1 MLQPSPVI
9 PLAVQQGLAAKNI
22 QIHPHWT
29 EQCINYLRTRSPI
42 PVTDKDLVDGI
53 LEQYLHTDLREVG
66 MPVLP
71 PGIREAHKI
80 VVGRPK
86 GIILQ
91 VIDVHEVG
99 VSANSM
105 LELIMDFKPKKGE
118 PPRSQHGRLQIPRK
132 MLRLQLT
139 DGVQEVSAMECALL
153 PGISLESMLGVK
165 AVVTNATIRQGVI
178 MLEPQNFSILGGYV
192 ASMNVEAPLVRLEK
206 KCKALL
212 NIEYNEPQRTDA
224 TRNGNDGS
232 APNRQGEATLAGA
245 ESYRTLSSMDNRH
258 PPGQSTEGAQALRS
272 DASIAHPDISAD
284 SAKDKDAKLEDF
296 PFEDDDFDLD
306 AFDFDV
312 GDVDVLLQEEVRYS
326 ARQSN
331 PNVPSPSSI
340 KDEKFPQLIDLT
352 SDGSIL
358 PISYTQ
364 NGGGEPAETRTDLKP
379 ASIAP
384 TSVGA
389 IEMKQEG
396 RLDLSHP
403 PLSNH
408 PVFKELSTRQR
419 SPHPHELLSPPN
431 QLCDNASSSP
441 AKKPRLSWP
450 NRPNSTQATTA
461 SPRLRYLCDI
471 ETIVACR
478 SHIRIHVKAHID
490 NWETLRLQRS
500 GYSLIVVIDDGTSLV
515 RAGLANHLIEG
526 FFGLSASEAKKRK
539 QADGYDTLSEA
550 VSRFSQYLK
559 DLDCM
564 LELDLSACRARNSQQ
579 GSSGSALDD
588 NLPEV
593 VAFISDD
600 AAILRGMLG

>member
-1 MLQPSPVI
+1 MLQPSPII
-9 PLAVQQGLAAKNI
+9 PSTVQQRLAAKNI

-42 PVTDKDLVDGI
+42 SLTDSDLVDGI

-66 MPVLP
+66 LPVLP
-71 PGIREAHKI
+71 PRITEAHKV

-86 GIILQ
+86 GIVLQ

-105 LELIMDFKPKKGE
+105 LELILDFKPKKGE
-118 PPRSQHGRLQIPRK
+118 PPRPQHSSLQIPRK

-139 DGVQEVSAMECALL
+139 DGVQEVPAMECALL
-153 PGISLESMLGVK
+153 PGISVESMLGVK
-165 AVVTNATIRQGVI
+165 VVVTNATIRQGVI

-192 ASMNVEAPLVRLEK
+192 ASMNVDEPLVRLEK
-206 KCKALL
+206 KCKAFLKYV
-212 NIEYNEPQRTDA
+212 NSPQRTDSIP
-224 TRNGNDGS
+224 TRNDGS
-232 APNRQGEATLAGA
+232 APDRQGEATVAGS
-245 ESYRTLSSMDNRH
+245 ESYRILSSVDNRH
-258 PPGQSTEGAQALRS
+258 PRGQSTEGAQSLRP
-272 DASIAHPDISAD
+272 DASIAHPGVTAH
-284 SAKDKDAKLEDF
+284 SAKDEDAKLEDF
-296 PFEDDDFDLD
+296 PFDDDDFDLD
-306 AFDFDV
+306 AFDFDL
-312 GDVDVLLQEEVRYS
+312 GDVDVLLQEEAGYS
-326 ARQSN
+326 AIQSN
-331 PNVPSPSSI
+331 SNVLSLCSI

-352 SDGSIL
+352 SDGAIP
-358 PISYTQ
+358 PISNRQ
-364 NGGGEPAETRTDLKP
+364 NDSGVPAQTRTDLKP

-396 RLDLSHP
+396 RLNSSHSSP
-403 PLSNH
+403 SGFS
-408 PVFKELSTRQR
+408 VFKELSTRQR
-419 SPHPHELLSPPN
+419 LSHPHELQSPPN
-431 QLCDNASSSP
+431 QLGDNESSSP
-441 AKKPRLSWP
+441 AKKPRLSSP
-450 NRPNSTQATTA
+450 NRPNLIQPATA
-461 SPRLRYLCDI
+461 PPRLGYLCNI
-471 ETIVACR
+471 ETIVASR
-478 SHIRIHVKAHID
+478 SHTRIHVKAHID

-550 VSRFSQYLK
+550 VNRFSQFLK
-559 DLDCM
+559 DLDCV

-593 VAFISDD
+593 VAFISDNAD
-600 AAILRGMLG
+600 ILRGMLR